1 MARSETDLY
10 TPPMNQRFLAIN
22 GIQLHVTEEGA
33 GPPLLLLHGLSANAK
48 MMEPEIVG
56 LAHSFRVIA
65 PDLRGHGRSDR
76 PAAYTLHDHVQDL
89 LGLLDAIE
97 LERAAVLGV
106 SMGSYVAQ
114 ALTIAAPE
122 RVSALVL
129 VVTKAGGTTSSTARY
144 LAEHAAELQEMTP
157 EQIRLWL
164 GSRMFAPQTPAA
176 VKQGFAAFMAEQERT
191 GMTLNPQQLEAANRA
206 MEGFDFRPD
215 LPQLNV
221 PTLVISGRH
230 DILNPPE
237 AGEEVARLIPNARF
251 EVMEDAGHLA
261 TLEQTPQFLELVEPF
276 LKM

>member
-1 MARSETDLY
+1 
-10 TPPMNQRFLAIN
+10 MNQRDLTVN
-22 GIQLHVTEEGA
+22 GIRLHVTEEGA
-33 GPPLLLLHGLSANAK
+33 GRPLLLLHGLSANAA
-48 MMEPEIVG
+48 MMEPEITG
-56 LAHSFRVIA
+56 LARSFRVTA

-89 LGLLDAIE
+89 LGLLDALE
-97 LERAAVLGV
+97 LDRVAVLGV
-106 SMGSYVAQ
+106 SMGSYIAQ

-144 LAEHAAELQEMTP
+144 LAEHAGELQGLTP

-164 GSRMFAPQTPAA
+164 GNRMFAPQTPEAM
-176 VKQGFAAFMAEQERT
+176 KQAFAAFMTEQERT
-191 GMTLNPQQLEAANRA
+191 GMTLGPQQLEAANKA

-215 LPQLNV
+215 LPELKV

-237 AGEEVARLIPNARF
+237 AGEEVAHLIPNARF
-251 EVMEDAGHLA
+251 EVLEDAGHLA
-261 TLEQTPQFLELVEPF
+261 TLEQTPRFLELVESF
-276 LKM
+276 LKV